1 MILSDARPGRARDE
15 AAALAGRLRE
25 LAGRVSAALRVREA
39 EACVRPRLRGALRYE
54 VLIVAPR
61 DGSAQRLLREA
72 AGARLLS
79 PRVQRF
85 TIDVDPLEMF

>member
-1 MILSDARPGRARDE
+1 
-15 AAALAGRLRE
+15 
-25 LAGRVSAALRVREA
+25 VSAALRVREA